1 MNLLRALLCFALLP
15 AFPGAAQQNADA
27 PKGEYLKSCFGCSII
42 GEGRSMTC
50 SCTKANGGRNFTF
63 ADLLLC
69 ESKSFSN
76 QDGRLVCDPKQASA
90 PAKGKKR

>member
-1 MNLLRALLCFALLP
+1 VNVLRALLSIVLLTGLP
-15 AFPGAAQQNADA
+15 AAAQQNPEA
-27 PKGEYLKSCFGCSII
+27 PKGEYVKSCFGCSII

-50 SCTKANGGRNFTF
+50 SCTKSNGGRNFTF

-76 QDGRLVCDPKQASA
+76 QDGRLVCDPKQAPA

>member
-1 MNLLRALLCFALLP
+1 MNLLRALALIASPLVAFP
-15 AFPGAAQQNADA
+15 AFAQKAEA
-27 PKGEYLKSCFGCSII
+27 PKGEYLKSCHGCTII

-50 SCTKANGGRNFTF
+50 SCTRANGGRSFTF

-76 QDGRLVCDPKQASA
+76 ADGKLVCDPPAP
-90 PAKGKKR
+90 PAKKGKQR

>member
-1 MNLLRALLCFALLP
+1 MNLLRALACLALLLA
-15 AFPGAAQQNADA
+15 AFPGAAQAPEA
-27 PKGEYLKSCFGCSII
+27 PKGNYLKSCHGCTII

-50 SCTKANGGRNFTF
+50 SCTRSSGGRSFTF

-76 QDGRLVCDPKQASA
+76 VDGKLVCDPPAP
-90 PAKGKKR
+90 PAKKGRQR